1 MYLNIGDLYFEV
13 FFFFIR
19 EMETVA
25 SPGFSMALLR
35 LHDETLCCSM
45 VSYRAMHF
53 QPTSETGPLAAN
65 QLAANIKVRDSW
77 LSVCSRPVV
86 VYPQNPHLHCS
97 IQQDLNI
104 FYKKVFLPV
113 LFSTWWKKNN
123 KPFQSGL
130 VFCPVPVPVL
140 HHNKQR

>member
-1 MYLNIGDLYFEV
+1 MIFTLRCFC
-13 FFFFIR
+13 FFIR
-19 EMETVA
+19 EISTLSGMETVA

-104 FYKKVFLPV
+104 FYKKSVLACSLQYVVKKKQQTFSKWTCFL
-113 LFSTWWKKNN
+113 SSSS
-123 KPFQSGL
+123 SGL
-130 VFCPVPVPVL
+130 TP
-140 HHNKQR
+140 